1 MKRRMIAFTMIMA
14 MILGTAGCGDGTG
27 KDVSKENEID
37 LCNPS
42 LREYLDAETEEE
54 QAATLEQYDGLKLA
68 FQNLSF
74 MWDRDDST
82 KSYKVS
88 FADNQEYENARVYE
102 TAVATVN
109 PDGIFIPGKTYYWKV
124 ESVDTGAVLKED
136 SFTTK
141 DAPVRYITTSNVPN
155 VRDLGG
161 WTTEDG
167 KKVKYELIYRGG
179 ITNPYEGNNFPES
192 DVILFR
198 DVLGIKSEID
208 LRTPAQDDRNQTVSI
223 LGEDAPY
230 YKTPIHG
237 YCYIIPGFRQ
247 SEPYARSHNPDFA
260 ESIREIF
267 HVLADEDNY
276 PIYFHCN
283 AGADRTGTIAYLI
296 NGVLGVSYEDL
307 TRDFELTSFSS
318 GGRRWRAEIIDGESF
333 DSKGVMQD
341 DYDNYV
347 AWGKMNQMMKAK
359 YGAGTLS
366 ETIENYLIKACGV
379 PQEDIDNLR
388 KIMLEG

>member
-1 MKRRMIAFTMIMA
+1 MIMT
-14 MILGTAGCGDGTG
+14 MLLGITGCSEKEKTAE
-27 KDVSKENEID
+27 KDEVD
-37 LCNPS
+37 LCNPAI
-42 LREYLDAETEEE
+42 REYLDAKTEEE
-54 QAATLEQYDGLKLA
+54 QAAFLANYDGFKLA
-68 FQNLSF
+68 FQDVSF
-74 MWDRDDST
+74 SWERDET
-82 KSYKVS
+82 TEKYKVY
-88 FADNQEYENARVYE
+88 FADNQEYADARVYE

-109 PDGIFIPGKTYYWKV
+109 PDGVFVPGKTYYWKV
-124 ESVDTGAVLKED
+124 ESVDNGTVVHED

-141 DAPVRYITTSNVPN
+141 DAPVRFITTKQVHN

-179 ITNPYEGNNFPES
+179 ITNPYEGNNFPEE
-192 DVILFR
+192 DQVLFR

-208 LRTPAQDDRNQTVSI
+208 LRTPAADDRNQTVSI

-247 SEPYARSHNPDFA
+247 SEPFNRANTS
-260 ESIREIF
+260 SINDSIKEIF
-267 HVLADEDNY
+267 HVLADENNY

-307 TRDFELTSFSS
+307 TRDFELTSFSA
-318 GGRRWRAEIIDGESF
+318 GGRRWRAEIIAGESF

-341 DYDNYV
+341 NYDNYV

-359 YGAGTLS
+359 YGGKTLS
-366 ETIENYLIKACGV
+366 ETIENYLIEACDV
-379 PQEDIDNLR
+379 PKEDIDSLR
-388 KIMLEG
+388 KIMLAE